1 MIEWKPPT
9 DWERGKVWVN
19 GRYLTYQRT
28 GGAKPPLLLAHGFT
42 DSGFCWSN
50 LALHLAA
57 DYDVVMPN
65 AIGHATSDRVTA
77 ALSLSNM
84 VDDLAALIHI
94 LGLEQ
99 PALLGHSMGA
109 AVAALLAARHP
120 ALVLAVALEDPPWY
134 ATPRPRNPAA
144 WRDWVNW
151 LLALREKETAV
162 VIAEQQAL
170 NPTWSPIDVATYV
183 AARQQVDLALF
194 DLLGWGEN
202 NQWRETVA
210 AIQCPL
216 LLITADV
223 DKEALVTPE
232 VAEEVV
238 GLAKNGRFVHIPHA
252 GHHICRTQFAPFLAA
267 LTDFFRQD

>member
-1 MIEWKPPT
+1 MIEWNPPIN
-9 DWERGKVWVN
+9 WEQGRVLIN

-28 GGAKPPLLLAHGFT
+28 GGHKPALLLAHGFT
-42 DSGFCWSN
+42 DSGFCWSH

-77 ALSLSNM
+77 PLSLSDM
-84 VDDLAALIHI
+84 VDDLAAII
-94 LGLEQ
+94 QTLGLAQ
-99 PALLGHSMGA
+99 PAVLGHSMGA
-109 AVAALLAARHP
+109 GVAALLAAQHP
-120 ALVLAVALEDPPWY
+120 ALVRAVALEDPPWY
-134 ATPRPRNPAA
+134 TAPRPRNPAA

-162 VIAEQQAL
+162 IVAEQQAQH
-170 NPTWSPIDVATYV
+170 PTWSAIDVATYV

-194 DLLGWGEN
+194 DLLRWEEN
-202 NQWRETVA
+202 NQWRDTVA

-223 DKEALVTPE
+223 AQEALVTPE
-232 VAEEVV
+232 VATEVV

-267 LTDFFRQD
+267 VADFFRQD